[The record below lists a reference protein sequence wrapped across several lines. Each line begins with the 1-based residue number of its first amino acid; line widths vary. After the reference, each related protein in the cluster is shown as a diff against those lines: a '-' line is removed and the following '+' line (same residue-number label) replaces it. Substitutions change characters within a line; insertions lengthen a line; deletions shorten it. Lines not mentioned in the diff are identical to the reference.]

1 MNKKI
6 IKSDDTEIE
15 EYQFHQHKRS
25 VSINDISIQK
35 QHYLISFPLINKIL
49 NNSLVT
55 NMMKNE
61 YSVQKIVY
69 MEEILIKLNDDGI
82 F

>member
-25 VSINDISIQK
+25 VSISDISIQK
-35 QHYLISFPLINKIL
+35 
-49 NNSLVT
+49 
-55 NMMKNE
+55 
-61 YSVQKIVY
+61 
-69 MEEILIKLNDDGI
+69 
-82 F
+82 